1 MLKNMRIGI
10 AYLIQ
15 ETNSFSPISTRLED
29 FGFLTGKA
37 SLEKWKGSRTELGG
51 FVDFLAETQNEAVPL
66 FSGWAIT
73 QGPIEKN
80 EFEKMKFKIG
90 AQLEQA
96 GKLDGLLL
104 ALHGA
109 MCAEG
114 TDDCEGAIL
123 ELIRSVLGP
132 DLPIVLTLDLHANV
146 TKRIVQLANAVIG
159 YKTYPHVDFYETGR
173 TAGGMLS
180 RALRGEISPVTAMIK
195 IPMIVPAENMQ
206 TAIGPMADVFSVGES
221 FRREH
226 PEILDVSVFGV
237 QPWLDIDEMGC
248 ATVAV
253 VDRKKQVAEQCCTQI
268 AREFWEKRRGFE
280 VTLLSPREA
289 IEMALETE
297 GQPVVLS
304 ESSDSPTAGSPGDSA
319 ELLRA
324 LLEYAPNAS
333 AALWV
338 RDPVAVRRTWGLT
351 SGTLVQL
358 EIGAGFDK
366 TNRSPV
372 PVQGVVCS
380 SSEGT
385 FIPKGTVYKGM
396 RFDMGRT
403 TVLEIGAVSVLVS
416 EKAVPVVNPELY
428 RSQGVEP
435 SDKKIV
441 IVKSPSNFRAE
452 YAPFAAKMILV
463 DTPGISSANIR
474 SLPYRRVPRPI
485 YPLDETEFNA

>member
-1 MLKNMRIGI
+1 MNDMRIGI

-29 FGFLTGKA
+29 FGFLTGKV
-37 SLEKWKGSRTELGG
+37 SLEKWERSRTELGA
-51 FVDFLAETQNEAVPL
+51 FIDFLSETRMEAVPL

-73 QGPIEKN
+73 QGPIERN
-80 EFEKMKFKIG
+80 EFENMKLKIT

-123 ELIRSVLGP
+123 ELVRNAVGP

-146 TKRIVQLANAVIG
+146 TRRIVQLASAVIG

-173 TAGGMLS
+173 TAGEILS
-180 RALRGEISPVTAMIK
+180 RTLGGKISPVAAMIK

-206 TAIGPMADVFSVGES
+206 TTAGPMADVLSIGES
-221 FRREH
+221 FRRQH

-237 QPWLDIDEMGC
+237 QPWLDIEEMGC
-248 ATVAV
+248 AAVALG
-253 VDRKKQVAEQCCTQI
+253 DRKQQMAEQCCVQM
-268 AREFWEKRRGFE
+268 AREFWKKRRGID

-289 IEMALETE
+289 IEMALATE
-297 GQPVVLS
+297 GRPVVLS

-319 ELLRA
+319 EMLRA
-324 LLEYAPNAS
+324 LLDYAPNA
-333 AALWV
+333 AAAVWV
-338 RDPVAVRRTWGLT
+338 RDPVAVERTWGLAAG
-351 SGTLVQL
+351 SLVQL

-366 TNRSPV
+366 INRSPV
-372 PVQGVVCS
+372 PIQGVVCS
-380 SSEGT
+380 CSEGK
-385 FIPKGTVYKGM
+385 FVPKGAVYKGM
-396 RFDMGRT
+396 LFDMGRT
-403 TVLEIGAVSVLVS
+403 TVLEIGAISILVS

-435 SDKKIV
+435 EDKKIV

-452 YAPFAAKMILV
+452 YAPFAAKIIIV
-463 DTPGISSANIR
+463 DTPGVSSANIR

-485 YPLDETEFNA
+485 YPLDEAEFIA